1 MTDFDNLKGN
11 NISVSTTGLPL
22 ESGAML
28 TSNVDAPRPLPCVVI
43 LIHGVNDA
51 GEAFEN
57 LDKMICKGLNRRLGR
72 KDLKPN
78 KWRWAKTSADDFSP
92 RIEMLTEWQE
102 TVGRI
107 KAPFAPKTVKHKSYS
122 PIIPFTWGYRP
133 VKEETY
139 KQELIAYCKRLQ
151 DDNIEDPELPYDSY
165 LIDRDCHFKT
175 KNIEVNKLNCDK
187 FGNWI
192 DYLYQRNGGP
202 FANATTCIP
211 DMYGPGMA
219 GLLGYVGKKI
229 TPILGGDVSYDNPH
243 RIYYAFAA
251 HRLAKLIK
259 QIRKDTEGQD
269 IPINIVAHSQGT
281 IITMLANLILAN
293 DNDKPL
299 PADCVILAH
308 SPYAFEPTYAEE
320 TSKDLGMGVQSKY
333 GREQTFI
340 NFVDQMYNLQGARRS
355 KFFKLDDL
363 IKTGVINT
371 TVNDNEIYTQADGTK
386 KQYDRLGDDKELF
399 YRDNFGKVYQYFS
412 PNDQVVSLSNVQGM
426 GWQGIHEEI
435 FVNCKNQNLKQR
447 IFSHGHIAG
456 NDPIGK
462 NVSPVLGYLH
472 ITEKDYPSNIS
483 VKDYKQ
489 RLKAIVS
496 DNKNIELD
504 VMLLPEQLASISE
517 KFSEKLI
524 IEKAESIDYGMYTR
538 NGHAV
543 KVFFSYN
550 IETIKKYFPSA
561 YYEIVVAENL
571 DSDCKKQQINNNF
584 KKYPNRSVS
593 YDKLESEA
601 KSQCSKLR
609 TGRIIT
615 GTAKFEPKL
624 LFINGELVP
633 ETMIYTVDQP
643 KGKTA
648 LSRAIHYNDIY
659 NSDNLFFENIEK
671 KVINQIIDRPDYIPE
686 KIIYP
691 FDSSSALITNKL
703 QLKKLLDDH
712 PEWDRGIESARYIP
726 RMANKISVNYC
737 KTQEQIKTEIGK
749 KVDDEA
755 DISSHHSGITNS
767 LEVPAKIMA
776 YDLAIGVVKE
786 INPNNQGTLNSWRAQ
801 ADWHNPYNPDSETVE
816 YAKSGKLP
824 KELKRA
830 MNYPSKHMPEG
841 EELVVN
847 DFYHVE
853 LETKVTI
860 PISKSP
866 FFVVTA
872 EVKINIT
879 DIIKKLKKLNK
890 KNKKN
895 KKKQW
900 PLPTR
905 DLIRSN

>member
-107 KAPFAPKTVKHKSYS
+107 EAPFAPKTVKHKSYS

-133 VKEETY
+133 VDEDTY
-139 KQELIAYCKRLQ
+139 KQELIAYCKRVL
-151 DDNIEDPELPYDSY
+151 DRHVKDPELPYDSY
-165 LIDRDCHFKT
+165 WVERNYHLKT
-175 KNIEVNKLNCDK
+175 DNIEINKLNCDK

-259 QIRKDTEGQD
+259 KIRKDTEGQD

-293 DNDKPL
+293 DKDKPL

-308 SPYAFEPTYAEE
+308 SPYSFEPPSLE
-320 TSKDLGMGVQSKY
+320 TLSKSFCMGVQSKR

-340 NFVDQMYNLQGARRS
+340 NFVDQMYNLQGARRR

-363 IKTGVINT
+363 IETGVINT

-412 PNDQVVSLSNVQGM
+412 PNDKVVSLLNVQGM
-426 GWQGIHEEI
+426 GWQGIREDI
-435 FVNCKNQNLKQR
+435 FVKCKNQNLKQR

-456 NDPIGK
+456 NDPRRENAPPQEGVYVI
-462 NVSPVLGYLH
+462 Y
-472 ITEKDYPSNIS
+472 EKDYPSNIS
-483 VKDYKQ
+483 VKDYQQ
-489 RLKAIVS
+489 RLETIVS
-496 DNKNIELD
+496 DNENIELD
-504 VMLLPEQLASISE
+504 VWLLPEQLASISE
-517 KFSEKLI
+517 KFLSSLEG
-524 IEKAESIDYGMYTR
+524 AEAFTSAVYDK
-538 NGHAV
+538 NGYQVIAN
-543 KVFFSYN
+543 FSFN
-550 IETIKKYFPSA
+550 IETRKKIYPLN
-561 YYEIVVAENL
+561 YYKNVYTEVL
-571 DSDCKKQQINNNF
+571 DPDCKNQQINNNL
-584 KKYPNRSVS
+584 KKYPNKSEP
-593 YDKLESEA
+593 DNEIESEA
-601 KSQCSKLR
+601 ESQCSKLR
-609 TGRIIT
+609 TGGT
-615 GTAKFEPKL
+615 GTAKFDPMW

-659 NSDNLFFENIEK
+659 NLYEKIEK
-671 KVINQIIDRPDYIPE
+671 AVINQIIDRPNYIPE
-686 KIIYP
+686 KIIQ
-691 FDSSSALITNKL
+691 SSESLTDLITNEL

-712 PEWDRGIESARYIP
+712 PEWDRGIEFARYVP
-726 RMANKISVNYC
+726 WMANKISVTYR

-749 KVDDEA
+749 KVENKVDT
-755 DISSHHSGITNS
+755 SSHHSGITNS

-847 DFYHVE
+847 EFYHIIPKTE
-853 LETKVTI
+853 VTL
-860 PISKSP
+860 PISTMP
-866 FFVVTA
+866 YYVTSDF
-872 EVKINIT
+872 EINIT
-879 DIIKKLKKLNK
+879 DVIKKLKKLNK
-890 KNKKN
+890 KNQDI
-895 KKKQW
+895 KQW

>member
-107 KAPFAPKTVKHKSYS
+107 EPPFAPKTVKHKSYS

-133 VKEETY
+133 VDEDTY

-165 LIDRDCHFKT
+165 LIDRDCHFKNE
-175 KNIEVNKLNCDK
+175 NIEVNKLNCDN

-259 QIRKDTEGQD
+259 KIRKDTEGQD

-293 DNDKPL
+293 DKDKPL

-308 SPYAFEPTYAEE
+308 SPYSFEPPSFE
-320 TSKDLGMGVQSKY
+320 TLSKSFCMGVQSKY

-340 NFVDQMYNLQGARRS
+340 NFVDQMYNLQGARRR
-355 KFFKLDDL
+355 KFFKLNDL
-363 IKTGVINT
+363 IETGVINT
-371 TVNDNEIYTQADGTK
+371 TVNDNEVYTQYDGTEK
-386 KQYDRLGDDKELF
+386 HYDRLGDDKELF

-412 PNDQVVSLSNVQGM
+412 PNDQVVSLLNVQGM

-456 NDPIGK
+456 NDPIDK
-462 NVSPVLGYLH
+462 KVSPILGFLY

-483 VKDYKQ
+483 VKDYQQ
-489 RLKAIVS
+489 RLETIVS
-496 DNKNIELD
+496 DNENIELD
-504 VMLLPEQLASISE
+504 VWLLPEQLASISE

-550 IETIKKYFPSA
+550 IETIKKYFPSD
-561 YYEIVVAENL
+561 YYEIVVAEDL
-571 DSDCKKQQINNNF
+571 DSDCKEQQINNNF

-659 NSDNLFFENIEK
+659 NLYEKIEK
-671 KVINQIIDRPDYIPE
+671 AVINQIIDRPNYIPE
-686 KIIYP
+686 KIIQ
-691 FDSSSALITNKL
+691 SSESLTDLITNEL

-712 PEWDRGIESARYIP
+712 PEWDRGIEFARYVSW
-726 RMANKISVNYC
+726 MANKISVTYR

-749 KVDDEA
+749 KVENKVDT
-755 DISSHHSGITNS
+755 SSHHSGITNS

-847 DFYHVE
+847 EFYHIIPKTE
-853 LETKVTI
+853 VTL
-860 PISKSP
+860 PISTMP
-866 FFVVTA
+866 YYVTSDF
-872 EVKINIT
+872 EINIT

-890 KNKKN
+890 KNQN
-895 KKKQW
+895 IKQW